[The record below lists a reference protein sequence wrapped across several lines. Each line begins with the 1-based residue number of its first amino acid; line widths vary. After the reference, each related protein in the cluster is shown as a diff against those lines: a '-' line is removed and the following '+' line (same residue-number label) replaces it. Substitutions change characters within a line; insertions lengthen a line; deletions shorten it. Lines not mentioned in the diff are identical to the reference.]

1 MILEEILSKNSQSDF
16 KDFDYND
23 VLEDFNSV
31 DDSEKAKPEYLYEQ
45 LAFRLQPQY
54 GNNPW
59 GHYYY
64 GPQITFRGAKGLP
77 IYSPAID
84 EITPEVVEYWKKRLT
99 NSNNPLLKLRYA
111 TLVWDFQPS
120 ICHQPNDGTLYR
132 NIVDDSLEV
141 CNGDY
146 FRYPILTVNAL
157 EYLFAFVNKSSEDL
171 ATVKKAYKDFEQRHP
186 EDNAV
191 RYWSSRMQLMLSN
204 KKCFTEEEK
213 DELIIEHEE
222 RLSRLMTPNTD
233 GKINPWTIQNQACL
247 LADYYVSKSQ
257 KEDVKRVLRIIE
269 DSFRHEESNMMKLQY
284 AGNLE
289 NVQHLYRHY
298 NCDSE
303 ATRMMVDV
311 QNAYAKANEEIQ
323 QRKIEFDIPKESFE
337 QAEIMFGKKAKD
349 DYERWKN
356 FTLYFIPNKK
366 EEEESL
372 KELAKETPL
381 RFMMGT
387 HLLDTKGRPMS
398 EIGNLES
405 DFEGNLVLHIVESM
419 KLNNHFLEMA
429 IHNMLEC
436 EAITVDKLMDNI
448 INPCPIFEENRYD
461 IIREALQFFLEGKYV
476 LFSHLI
482 VPQIENAICAII
494 EKSGMSVLK
503 PQKSGKGFQLK
514 TLDELLRL
522 QPVEE
527 IFTYDG
533 AYLLRLVLT
542 NQIGLNIRNLMC
554 HGIVAPQYFGY
565 GCAGRLLHVLFM
577 LGMVR
582 EKRSNNVTTLYI
594 M

>member
-1 MILEEILSKNSQSDF
+1 MRDQT
-16 KDFDYND
+16 
-23 VLEDFNSV
+23 
-31 DDSEKAKPEYLYEQ
+31 
-45 LAFRLQPQY
+45 
-54 GNNPW
+54 W
-59 GHYYY
+59 G
-64 GPQITFRGAKGLP
+64 
-77 IYSPAID
+77 
-84 EITPEVVEYWKKRLT
+84 
-99 NSNNPLLKLRYA
+99 
-111 TLVWDFQPS
+111 
-120 ICHQPNDGTLYR
+120 
-132 NIVDDSLEV
+132 
-141 CNGDY
+141 
-146 FRYPILTVNAL
+146 
-157 EYLFAFVNKSSEDL
+157 
-171 ATVKKAYKDFEQRHP
+171 
-186 EDNAV
+186 
-191 RYWSSRMQLMLSN
+191 
-204 KKCFTEEEK
+204 
-213 DELIIEHEE
+213 
-222 RLSRLMTPNTD
+222 
-233 GKINPWTIQNQACL
+233 
-247 LADYYVSKSQ
+247 
-257 KEDVKRVLRIIE
+257 
-269 DSFRHEESNMMKLQY
+269 
-284 AGNLE
+284 
-289 NVQHLYRHY
+289 
-298 NCDSE
+298 
-303 ATRMMVDV
+303 
-311 QNAYAKANEEIQ
+311 
-323 QRKIEFDIPKESFE
+323 KIEFDIPKESFE
-337 QAEIMFGKKAKD
+337 QAEIMFGEKAKD

-429 IHNMLEC
+429 IHNMIEC

-582 EKRSNNVTTLYI
+582 EKE
-594 M
+594 